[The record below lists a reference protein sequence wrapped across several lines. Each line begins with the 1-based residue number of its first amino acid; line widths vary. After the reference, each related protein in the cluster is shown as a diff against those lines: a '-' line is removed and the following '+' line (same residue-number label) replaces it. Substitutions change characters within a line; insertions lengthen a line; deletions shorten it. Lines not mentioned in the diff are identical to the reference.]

1 VPTAFE
7 TPTLRGEV
15 VRLEAL
21 GIEHVDDLFVAANED
36 RSSYYYT
43 RVPGS
48 HDDVAYYVE
57 DLLQSWRAGDV
68 VPFAQ
73 IAVHDGRAVGVTRY
87 MTIRRSSSELSPFAV
102 EIGGTFLAA
111 SAQRTGINTEAK
123 YLLLEHAF
131 DVLGVGRVDLKTDAR
146 NDRSRNAMLRIGAT
160 FEGVLR
166 NWQPSLV
173 PGEEGLL
180 RDSALYSIVDREWPE
195 IREHLASLI
204 ASRKT
209 LSDRDASA

>member
-1 VPTAFE
+1 MATAFE

-21 GIEHVDDLFVAANED
+21 GLEHVDDLFVAANED
-36 RSSYYYT
+36 RSSYYFT
-43 RVPGS
+43 RVPS
-48 HDDVAYYVE
+48 TLDDVMYYVE
-57 DLLQSWRAGDV
+57 DLLRSWQAGEV
-68 VPFAQ
+68 VPLAQ
-73 IAVHDGRAVGVTRY
+73 ISLSSGRAVGVTRY
-87 MTIRRSSSELSPFAV
+87 MTIRRASSELKPYAV
-102 EIGGTFLAA
+102 EVGGTFLAA

-123 YLLLEHAF
+123 FLLLEHAF
-131 DVLGVGRVDLKTDAR
+131 EVLGVGRVDLKTDAR

-195 IREHLASLI
+195 VRLHLASLI
-204 ASRKT
+204 AGRKT
-209 LSDRDASA
+209 LSGHDTTS